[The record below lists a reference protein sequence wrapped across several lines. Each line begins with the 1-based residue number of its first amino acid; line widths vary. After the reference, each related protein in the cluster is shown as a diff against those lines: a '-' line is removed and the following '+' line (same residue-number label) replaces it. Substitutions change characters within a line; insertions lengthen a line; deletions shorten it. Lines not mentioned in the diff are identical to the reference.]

1 MKGFLLLMLVFYIIT
16 LVILYIYIYIQI
28 SKNIE
33 GPKEKERDRE
43 REGEREREMWLWLG
57 AYDLNLSTTPSKLD
71 TMFQQQLGFL
81 KSMFRGDIELLY
93 VIFVFIYIFGKCLIF
108 VND

>member
-1 MKGFLLLMLVFYIIT
+1 MKGFLLLMLIFNIIT
-16 LVILYIYIYIQI
+16 LLYNIYIYIRI

-33 GPKEKERDRE
+33 GPKEN
-43 REGEREREMWLWLG
+43 ERERDVALVLG
-57 AYDLNLSTTPSKLD
+57 AYDLNLSTTLSKLD

-81 KSMFRGDIELLY
+81 KGMFRGDIELLY

>member
-1 MKGFLLLMLVFYIIT
+1 MLF
-16 LVILYIYIYIQI
+16 YIYIRI

-33 GPKEKERDRE
+33 GPKEKERE
-43 REGEREREMWLWLG
+43 RDVVLVLG
-57 AYDLNLSTTPSKLD
+57 AYDLNLSTTLSKLD

-81 KSMFRGDIELLY
+81 KGMFRGDIELLY
-93 VIFVFIYIFGKCLIF
+93 VIFVFIYIFGKCLIL